1 MAAAALDGPVRM
13 SPRAISVIVAEDE
26 PPARRH
32 LVKLLKR
39 YDDMRVVAEC
49 ANGEEALEAVRALNP
64 DVLLLDI
71 QMPGL
76 NGFEVLGQLA
86 PDALPA
92 VVFVTAFDQFALR
105 AFEVHALDYILKPV
119 DDERFE
125 RAMKWVRGHL
135 DSPSLQRLQNCIAE
149 IAQSAATNSTPASRP
164 LGWAT
169 RLAVKVDGRL
179 MFLPTGAIT
188 HVTAEGCYARIHT
201 RTRTYLVREALNSLE
216 ARFPSGR
223 FARIHRSTI
232 VNLAG
237 VQSIEP
243 LTHGESRLHM
253 TDGSTFKVSRSY
265 RAAVKTL
272 Y

>member
-1 MAAAALDGPVRM
+1 M
-13 SPRAISVIVAEDE
+13 SPRAISVVVVEDE
-26 PPARRH
+26 PPARRQ

-76 NGFEVLGQLA
+76 NGFEVISRL
-86 PDALPA
+86 PEDALPA
-92 VVFVTAFDQFALR
+92 VVFVTAFDQFAVR

-135 DSPSLQRLQNCIAE
+135 DGPALRELQTSIA
-149 IAQSAATNSTPASRP
+149 ALVQAAPANQAAASRAP
-164 LGWAT
+164 GWAT

-201 RTRTYLVREALNSLE
+201 RTRTYLIREALSSLE
-216 ARFPSGR
+216 ARLPPGR

-253 TDGSTFKVSRSY
+253 TNALTFKVSRSY
-265 RAAVKTL
+265 RAALKAL

>member
-1 MAAAALDGPVRM
+1 M
-13 SPRAISVIVAEDE
+13 SPRAISVVVAEDE

-32 LVKLLKR
+32 LVKLLRR
-39 YDDMRVVAEC
+39 YDDVRVVAEC
-49 ANGEEALEAVRALNP
+49 ANGEEALEAVHALSP

-76 NGFEVLGQLA
+76 NGFEVLSRLSEEE
-86 PDALPA
+86 LPA

-125 RAMKWVRGHL
+125 RAMKWVRGHIDGPAL
-135 DSPSLQRLQNCIAE
+135 RQLQTSIAAL
-149 IAQSAATNSTPASRP
+149 AQTAPTHRTSASRP
-164 LGWAT
+164 PGWST

-179 MFLPTGAIT
+179 VFLPSSAIT
-188 HVTAEGCYARIHT
+188 HVTAEGCYARVHT
-201 RTRTYLVREALNSLE
+201 RARTYLIREALSSLE
-216 ARFPSGR
+216 ARLPSGR

-253 TDGSTFKVSRSY
+253 ANGLVFKVSRSY
-265 RAAVKTL
+265 RAAIKTL

>member
-1 MAAAALDGPVRM
+1 M
-13 SPRAISVIVAEDE
+13 SHRAISVVVAEDE

-49 ANGEEALEAVRALNP
+49 ANGEETLEAVRVLNP

-76 NGFEVLGQLA
+76 NGFEVLGRL
-86 PDALPA
+86 PEEALPA

-125 RAMKWVRGHL
+125 RAMRWVRGYVDGPAL
-135 DSPSLQRLQNCIAE
+135 RQLQSCIAAL
-149 IAQSAATNSTPASRP
+149 AQSAPAKGPASNQP
-164 LGWAT
+164 PGWAT

-179 MFLPTGAIT
+179 MFLPTGAIS
-188 HVTAEGCYARIHT
+188 HVTAEGCYARVHT
-201 RTRTYLVREALNSLE
+201 KTRTYLIREALTSLE
-216 ARFPSGR
+216 ARLPSGR

-243 LTHGESRLHM
+243 LTHGESRVHM
-253 TDGSTFKVSRSY
+253 TNGLTFKVSRSY
-265 RAAVKTL
+265 RSAIRTL

>member
-1 MAAAALDGPVRM
+1 M
-13 SPRAISVIVAEDE
+13 SPRAISVVVVEDE

-49 ANGEEALEAVRALNP
+49 ANGQEALEAVRALNP

-76 NGFEVLGQLA
+76 NGFEVISRL
-86 PDALPA
+86 PEDALPA

-105 AFEVHALDYILKPV
+105 AFDVHALDYILKPV

-135 DSPSLQRLQNCIAE
+135 DGPALRQLQISIA
-149 IAQSAATNSTPASRP
+149 ALVQSAPANEAPATRP
-164 LGWAT
+164 GWAT

-179 MFLPTGAIT
+179 MFLPTSAIT
-188 HVTAEGCYARIHT
+188 HVAAEGCYARVHT
-201 RTRTYLVREALNSLE
+201 RTRTYLIREALSSLE
-216 ARFPSGR
+216 ARLPSGR

-253 TDGSTFKVSRSY
+253 TNGLTFKVSRSY
-265 RAAVKTL
+265 RSALKTL